1 MSQLQFNEPSKIDM
15 DILNRLRAWL
25 NIEAKTTFTA
35 DDLYRLGLVQLL
47 PEPHNRTVGAWFRSM
62 QQNRLI
68 VPTGQ
73 RVASNRSPNNGRSIK
88 VYTFPKGE
96 VNSC

>member
-1 MSQLQFNEPSKIDM
+1 MSQLQFSEPSEIDR
-15 DILNRLRAWL
+15 DILVRLQAWL

-35 DDLYRLGLVQLL
+35 DDLYRLGLVTLL
-47 PEPHNRTVGAWFRSM
+47 PEPHNHTVGAWFSIM

-73 RVASNRSPNNGRSIK
+73 RVASTRSTNNRRPIK
-88 VYTFPKGE
+88 VYDAFPKGDLE
-96 VNSC
+96 